1 MKKKLL
7 VVCGGQSSEH
17 SISRISCNSVMKHL
31 DKDKYEI
38 TLVGIAK
45 DGKWYILKQEDNDL
59 SKDTWLDG
67 AEVVEGVFDLLRSQ
81 DVAFPVLHG
90 LYGEDG
96 TIQGLF
102 ELAQLPYVGCRVFAS
117 SACMDKIFAKKVFES
132 AGIPQVKS
140 VYVKKR
146 NDGRLVVVEKD
157 MEETEEV
164 EASIMKELGMPCFIK
179 ASRSGSSVGCYRC
192 DKVEDLLP
200 KLEEAAKYDN
210 HVVVEECVDCIEL
223 ETAVLGNDDII
234 VSRVGQIM
242 PHGEFYTFE
251 SKYEDAESKTCIPAK
266 VDEEIQEQIRK
277 YAVVEECVD
286 CIELETAV
294 LGNDDIIVSRVGQI
308 MPHGEFYTFESK
320 YEDAESKTCIPAK
333 VDEEIQEQIR
343 KYAVRAFK
351 AIDGHG
357 LSRVDFFLDKK
368 TNHVYL
374 NEINTLPGFT
384 SISMYPQLMED
395 YGYSYSELLDK
406 LIEIADEN

>member
-1 MKKKLL
+1 M
-7 VVCGGQSSEH
+7 QT
-17 SISRISCNSVMKHL
+17 R
-31 DKDKYEI
+31 
-38 TLVGIAK
+38 
-45 DGKWYILKQEDNDL
+45 
-59 SKDTWLDG
+59 
-67 AEVVEGVFDLLRSQ
+67 
-81 DVAFPVLHG
+81 
-90 LYGEDG
+90 
-96 TIQGLF
+96 
-102 ELAQLPYVGCRVFAS
+102 
-117 SACMDKIFAKKVFES
+117 
-132 AGIPQVKS
+132 KS

-200 KLEEAAKYDN
+200 KLEEAAKYDT

-234 VSRVGQIM
+234 VSRVGQ
-242 PHGEFYTFE
+242 
-251 SKYEDAESKTCIPAK
+251 
-266 VDEEIQEQIRK
+266 
-277 YAVVEECVD
+277 
-286 CIELETAV
+286 
-294 LGNDDIIVSRVGQI
+294 
-308 MPHGEFYTFESK
+308 
-320 YEDAESKTCIPAK
+320 IPAK